1 MELTLA
7 QHLAN
12 LNAEKLAWVAE
23 DPDNRWTGLWVE
35 DLEHWNSMGIY
46 TVEDF
51 KRYDLI
57 QLIWDMYKEVT
68 GIRPRHIDFDSMSM
82 ADLEQEANYLSKRME
97 EEILADA
104 EYERQ
109 EMLWAMED
117 AEIEN
122 AQRDEMPLPIDYV
135 AANYQDGWL

>member
-12 LNAEKLAWVAE
+12 LNAEKLAWMAE
-23 DPDNRWTGLWVE
+23 GPDRWTGLWVE
-35 DLEHWNSMGIY
+35 DLAHWAEVGVF

-68 GIRPRHIDFDSMSM
+68 GIRPRHIDFDSMSL
-82 ADLEQEANYLSKRME
+82 ADLEQEANYLGKRME

-122 AQRDEMPLPIDYV
+122 AQRDEMPLAIDYV

>member
-12 LNAEKLAWVAE
+12 LNAEKLAWMAE
-23 DPDNRWTGLWVE
+23 APDRWAGLWVE

-68 GIRPRHIDFDSMSM
+68 GIRPRHIDFDSMSL
-82 ADLEQEANYLSKRME
+82 ADLEQEANYLGKRME

-122 AQRDEMPLPIDYV
+122 AQRDEMPLAIDYV